1 MEPERLNLRGV
12 KCPYNFVKTKIKLE
26 DMAAGA
32 LLEVLLDP
40 GEPVE
45 NVPRSC
51 RDHGHEVLAVEPVD
65 GGSMFR
71 VLIRKGAEA

>member
-26 DMAAGA
+26 DMVPGA